1 MTRKRTRLWLPALLL
16 ALFVLWTIGVK
27 TIDVA
32 AIGPEGSSV
41 GFSTLN
47 AAVHD
52 AVGRSETAYKL
63 SKYLGYVSL
72 LTAAGF
78 MCLALAQ
85 ALRRG
90 LRGVEPSL

>member
-47 AAVHD
+47 AAVRD
-52 AVGRSETAYKL
+52 AVA
-63 SKYLGYVSL
+63 VH
-72 LTAAGF
+72 AGEASDDRVQVF
-78 MCLALAQ
+78 A
-85 ALRRG
+85 ALRRWKDG
-90 LRGVEPSL
+90 FRA